1 MILFLITNKNKAYNM
16 KNIFLICFTLMVV
29 LFTFSAC
36 HSEKMETGA
45 TDVTG
50 QLSLASMKM
59 EVDLKVDTVYPQ
71 SRAGVDVSNFL
82 LTIKNSQGE
91 QVEQY
96 TYSEMPE
103 IISLP
108 VGTYTVVASSAEAAT
123 NGFDVPFYTG
133 STEQFTIKEN
143 ELTEVSALTCRL
155 ANVMISV
162 EYDEEL
168 RKLMGEDVV
177 TTVTIK
183 EKTRDMIK
191 EYSLDIPSSETR
203 KAYLIAPASVSPM
216 DITLKGTIDGEFVTE
231 VNRVDEVQ
239 AGQYNIIK
247 YTLSPVDDGNNSEGG
262 NLNIAINIDS
272 SMTSSDE
279 TVGVNPGEEP
289 GIDDFPTDGGEEPG
303 DGDGDGE
310 GGITSDISITGKDL
324 GGSPF
329 DIDQT
334 QTITGATTLIVGIEV
349 PAGIQNLKVTISSD
363 NEDFGS
369 IGASFGTFDLA
380 NPGDKESMIA
390 ELGLPYGTAV
400 KDKTE
405 LDFDISTFTSLL
417 IPFDGTHTFNIAV
430 TDNQGKTESKSLV
443 INVPKK

>member
-1 MILFLITNKNKAYNM
+1 M
-16 KNIFLICFTLMVV
+16 KNIFLICLTLMAV

-177 TTVTIK
+177 TTVKIG
-183 EKTRDMIK
+183 DN
-191 EYSLDIPSSETR
+191 SLDIPSSETR
-203 KAYLIAPASVSPM
+203 KAYLIAPASAGSM
-216 DITLKGTIDGEFVTE
+216 DITLKGTIDGESVTE
-231 VNRVDEVQ
+231 VKRVENVQ

-247 YTLSPVDDGNNSEGG
+247 YVLSPVDDGNNSVGG

-289 GIDDFPTDGGEEPG
+289 GIDDFPIDGGEEPG
-303 DGDGDGE
+303 DGDGDGGDE
-310 GGITSDISITGKDL
+310 SGSEQNMPTIVGTDFNGNTFDISKDVLTVTKGQSVSLSVTLLAPNKMAHVYVTIDSETLTEDVLVGVNLAKNFDLAEPGDLEAGLKGLGFPTGTDVIGKEEI
-324 GGSPF
+324 PF
-329 DIDQT
+329 DIT
-334 QTITGATTLIVGIEV
+334 Q
-349 PAGIQNLKVTISSD
+349 
-363 NEDFGS
+363 
-369 IGASFGTFDLA
+369 
-380 NPGDKESMIA
+380 
-390 ELGLPYGTAV
+390 
-400 KDKTE
+400 
-405 LDFDISTFTSLL
+405 FTSLL
-417 IPFDGTHTFNIAV
+417 GIYGAANHNFIIRVVDQQGLEV
-430 TDNQGKTESKSLV
+430 TETLKIKSV
-443 INVPKK
+443 VK

>member
-1 MILFLITNKNKAYNM
+1 M
-16 KNIFLICFTLMVV
+16 KNIFLICLTLMTV

-36 HSEKMETGA
+36 HSEKMETGT

-177 TTVTIK
+177 TTVKIG
-183 EKTRDMIK
+183 DN
-191 EYSLDIPSSETR
+191 SLDIPSSETR
-203 KAYLIAPASVSPM
+203 KAYLIAPASAGSM
-216 DITLKGTIDGEFVTE
+216 DITLKGTIDGESVTE
-231 VNRVDEVQ
+231 VKRVENVQ

-247 YTLSPVDDGNNSEGG
+247 YVLSPVDDGNNSMGG
-262 NLNIAINIDS
+262 NVNIAINIDS

-303 DGDGDGE
+303 DGDGDGGDESGSDQNMPTIE
-310 GGITSDISITGKDL
+310 GTSFNKV
-324 GGSPF
+324 PF
-329 DIDQT
+329 DIDNDRL
-334 QTITGATTLIVGIEV
+334 TISGAAEL
-349 PAGIQNLKVTISSD
+349 QVTI
-363 NEDFGS
+363 
-369 IGASFGTFDLA
+369 GAPNGIANLFVEIISETLDVSEVGLPKSFDLA
-380 NPGDKESMIA
+380 YPGENSDALSGLGFPVGDKVI
-390 ELGLPYGTAV
+390 GQ
-400 KDKTE
+400 TE
-405 LDFDISTFTSLL
+405 VLFDISNFTILLPTFKGNHDFKIRVVDSKGLEET
-417 IPFDGTHTFNIAV
+417 
-430 TDNQGKTESKSLV
+430 KTLKLKVEE
-443 INVPKK
+443 

>member
-1 MILFLITNKNKAYNM
+1 M

-177 TTVTIK
+177 TTVKIG
-183 EKTRDMIK
+183 DN
-191 EYSLDIPSSETR
+191 SLDIPSSETR
-203 KAYLIAPASVSPM
+203 KAYLIAPASAGSM
-216 DITLKGTIDGEFVTE
+216 DITLKGTIDGESVTE
-231 VNRVDEVQ
+231 VKRVENVQ

-247 YTLSPVDDGNNSEGG
+247 YVLSPVDDGNNSVGG

-324 GGSPF
+324 GESPFF

-334 QTITGATTLIVGIEV
+334 QTITGATTLIVGIEA

-363 NEDFGS
+363 DEDFRA
-369 IGASFGTFDLA
+369 IGEGLGEFDLA
-380 NPGDKESMIA
+380 HSDSMNKDAQAMLPI
-390 ELGLPYGTAV
+390 LGLPIDDAV
-400 KDKTE
+400 LNQTN
-405 LDFDISTFTSLL
+405 LDFNISKFTSMLAG
-417 IPFDGTHTFNIAV
+417 FKGTHTFKITV

-443 INVPKK
+443 INVPE

>member
-1 MILFLITNKNKAYNM
+1 M

-177 TTVTIK
+177 TTVKIG
-183 EKTRDMIK
+183 DN
-191 EYSLDIPSSETR
+191 SLDIPSSETR
-203 KAYLIAPASVSPM
+203 KAYLIAPASASSM
-216 DITLKGTIDGEFVTE
+216 DITLKGTIDGESVTE
-231 VNRVDEVQ
+231 VKRVENVQ

-247 YTLSPVDDGNNSEGG
+247 YVLSPVDDGNNSVGG

-303 DGDGDGE
+303 DGDGDGGDESGSDQNMPTIE
-310 GGITSDISITGKDL
+310 GTSFNEV
-324 GGSPF
+324 PF
-329 DIDQT
+329 DIDNDRL
-334 QTITGATTLIVGIEV
+334 TISGAAEL
-349 PAGIQNLKVTISSD
+349 QVTI
-363 NEDFGS
+363 
-369 IGASFGTFDLA
+369 GAPNGIANLFVEIISETLDVSEVGLPKSFDLA
-380 NPGDKESMIA
+380 YPGENSDALSGLGFPVGDKVI
-390 ELGLPYGTAV
+390 GQ
-400 KDKTE
+400 TE
-405 LDFDISTFTSLL
+405 VPFDISNFTKLLPTFKGNHDFKIRVVDSKGLEET
-417 IPFDGTHTFNIAV
+417 
-430 TDNQGKTESKSLV
+430 KTLKLKVEE
-443 INVPKK
+443 

>member
-1 MILFLITNKNKAYNM
+1 M
-16 KNIFLICFTLMVV
+16 KNIFLICLTLMAV

-36 HSEKMETGA
+36 HSEKMETGT

-177 TTVTIK
+177 TTVKIG
-183 EKTRDMIK
+183 DH
-191 EYSLDIPSSETR
+191 SLDIPSSETR
-203 KAYLIAPASVSPM
+203 KAYLIAPASAGSM
-216 DITLKGTIDGEFVTE
+216 DITLKGTIDGESVTE
-231 VNRVDEVQ
+231 VKRVENVQ

-247 YTLSPVDDGNNSEGG
+247 YVLSPVDDGNNSVGG

-303 DGDGDGE
+303 DGDGDGGDE
-310 GGITSDISITGKDL
+310 SGSDQNMPTIVGTDFNGKTFDISKDVLTVTKGQSVSLSVTLLAPNKMAHVYVTIDSETLTEDVLVGVNLAKNFDLAEPGDLEAGLKGLGFPTGTDVIGKEEI
-324 GGSPF
+324 PF
-329 DIDQT
+329 DIT
-334 QTITGATTLIVGIEV
+334 Q
-349 PAGIQNLKVTISSD
+349 
-363 NEDFGS
+363 
-369 IGASFGTFDLA
+369 
-380 NPGDKESMIA
+380 
-390 ELGLPYGTAV
+390 
-400 KDKTE
+400 
-405 LDFDISTFTSLL
+405 FTSLL
-417 IPFDGTHTFNIAV
+417 GIYGAANHNFIIRVVDQQGLEV
-430 TDNQGKTESKSLV
+430 TETLKIKSV
-443 INVPKK
+443 VK

>member
-1 MILFLITNKNKAYNM
+1 M

-36 HSEKMETGA
+36 HSEKMETGT

-177 TTVTIK
+177 TTVKIG
-183 EKTRDMIK
+183 DN
-191 EYSLDIPSSETR
+191 SLDIPSSETR
-203 KAYLIAPASVSPM
+203 KAYLIAPASTGSM
-216 DITLKGTIDGEFVTE
+216 DITLKGTIDGESVTE
-231 VNRVDEVQ
+231 VKRVENVQ

-247 YTLSPVDDGNNSEGG
+247 YVLSPVDDGNNSVGG

-303 DGDGDGE
+303 DGDGDGGDESGSDQNMPTIE
-310 GGITSDISITGKDL
+310 GTSFNKV
-324 GGSPF
+324 P
-329 DIDQT
+329 
-334 QTITGATTLIVGIEV
+334 LI
-349 PAGIQNLKVTISSD
+349 
-363 NEDFGS
+363 
-369 IGASFGTFDLA
+369 
-380 NPGDKESMIA
+380 
-390 ELGLPYGTAV
+390 
-400 KDKTE
+400 
-405 LDFDISTFTSLL
+405 
-417 IPFDGTHTFNIAV
+417 
-430 TDNQGKTESKSLV
+430 
-443 INVPKK
+443 

>member
-1 MILFLITNKNKAYNM
+1 M
-16 KNIFLICFTLMVV
+16 KNIFLICLTLMAV

-36 HSEKMETGA
+36 HSEKMETGT

-177 TTVTIK
+177 TTVKIG
-183 EKTRDMIK
+183 DN
-191 EYSLDIPSSETR
+191 SLDIPSSETR
-203 KAYLIAPASVSPM
+203 KAYLIAPASAGSM
-216 DITLKGTIDGEFVTE
+216 DITLKGTIDGESVTE
-231 VNRVDEVQ
+231 VKRVDNVQ

-247 YTLSPVDDGNNSEGG
+247 YVLNSVDDGTNSNVGG

-310 GGITSDISITGKDL
+310 GGITSDISITGKNL
-324 GGSPF
+324 GESPFF

-334 QTITGATTLIVGIEV
+334 QTITGATTLIVGIEA
-349 PAGIQNLKVTISSD
+349 PAGIQNLKVAISSD
-363 NEDFGS
+363 NEEFNG
-369 IGASFGTFDLA
+369 IGEGLGEFDLA
-380 NPGDKESMIA
+380 HSDSMNEDAQAMLPI
-390 ELGLPYGTAV
+390 LGLPIDDAV
-400 KDKTE
+400 LNQTN
-405 LDFDISTFTSLL
+405 LDFNISKFTSMLAG
-417 IPFDGTHTFNIAV
+417 FKGTHTFKITV

-443 INVPKK
+443 INVPE

>member
-1 MILFLITNKNKAYNM
+1 M
-16 KNIFLICFTLMVV
+16 KNIFLICLTLMAV

-59 EVDLKVDTVYPQ
+59 EVDLKVDTVAYPQ

-177 TTVTIK
+177 TTVKIG
-183 EKTRDMIK
+183 DN
-191 EYSLDIPSSETR
+191 SLDIPSSETR
-203 KAYLIAPASVSPM
+203 KAYLIAPASAGSM
-216 DITLKGTIDGEFVTE
+216 DITLKGTIDGESVTE
-231 VNRVDEVQ
+231 VKRVENVQ

-247 YTLSPVDDGNNSEGG
+247 YVLSPVDDGNNSVGG

-303 DGDGDGE
+303 DGDGDGGDESGSDQNMPTIE
-310 GGITSDISITGKDL
+310 GTSFNKV
-324 GGSPF
+324 PF
-329 DIDQT
+329 DISKDVLTVTKGQSVSLSV
-334 QTITGATTLIVGIEV
+334 TLLAPNKMAHVY
-349 PAGIQNLKVTISSD
+349 VTIDSETLTGD
-363 NEDFGS
+363 VLVGVNL
-369 IGASFGTFDLA
+369 AKNFDLA
-380 NPGDKESMIA
+380 EPGDLEAGLKGLGFPTGTDVIGKEKI
-390 ELGLPYGTAV
+390 P
-400 KDKTE
+400 
-405 LDFDISTFTSLL
+405 FDITQFTSLL
-417 IPFDGTHTFNIAV
+417 GIYGAANHNFIIRVVDQQGLEV
-430 TDNQGKTESKSLV
+430 TETLKIKSV
-443 INVPKK
+443 VK

>member
-1 MILFLITNKNKAYNM
+1 M
-16 KNIFLICFTLMVV
+16 KNIFLICLTLMVV

-177 TTVTIK
+177 TTVKIG
-183 EKTRDMIK
+183 DN
-191 EYSLDIPSSETR
+191 SLDIPSSETR
-203 KAYLIAPASVSPM
+203 KAYLIAPASAGSM
-216 DITLKGTIDGEFVTE
+216 DITLKGTIDGESVTE
-231 VNRVDEVQ
+231 VKRVDNVQ

-247 YTLSPVDDGNNSEGG
+247 YVLNSVDDGTNSNVGG

-324 GGSPF
+324 GESPFF

-334 QTITGATTLIVGIEV
+334 QTITGATTLIVGIEA
-349 PAGIQNLKVTISSD
+349 PAGIQNLKVAISSD
-363 NEDFGS
+363 NEEFNG
-369 IGASFGTFDLA
+369 IGEGLGEFDLA
-380 NPGDKESMIA
+380 HSDSMNEDAQAMLPI
-390 ELGLPYGTAV
+390 LGLPIDDAV
-400 KDKTE
+400 LNQTN
-405 LDFDISTFTSLL
+405 LDFNISKFTSMLAG
-417 IPFDGTHTFNIAV
+417 FKGTHTFKITV

>member
-1 MILFLITNKNKAYNM
+1 M
-16 KNIFLICFTLMVV
+16 KNIFLICLTLMAV

-177 TTVTIK
+177 TTVKIG
-183 EKTRDMIK
+183 DN
-191 EYSLDIPSSETR
+191 SLDIPSSETR
-203 KAYLIAPASVSPM
+203 KAYLIAPASAGSM
-216 DITLKGTIDGEFVTE
+216 DITLKGTIDGESVTE
-231 VNRVDEVQ
+231 VKRVENVQ

-247 YTLSPVDDGNNSEGG
+247 YVLSSVDDGNNSVGG

-303 DGDGDGE
+303 DGDGDGGDESGSDQNMPTIE
-310 GGITSDISITGKDL
+310 GTRFNKV
-324 GGSPF
+324 PF
-329 DIDQT
+329 DIDNDRL
-334 QTITGATTLIVGIEV
+334 TISGAAEL
-349 PAGIQNLKVTISSD
+349 QVTI
-363 NEDFGS
+363 
-369 IGASFGTFDLA
+369 GAPNGIANLFVEIISETLDVSEVGLPKSFDLA
-380 NPGDKESMIA
+380 YPGENSDALSGLGFPVGDKVI
-390 ELGLPYGTAV
+390 GQ
-400 KDKTE
+400 TE
-405 LDFDISTFTSLL
+405 VPFDISNFTILLPTFKGNHDFKIRVVDSKGLEET
-417 IPFDGTHTFNIAV
+417 
-430 TDNQGKTESKSLV
+430 KTLKLKVEE
-443 INVPKK
+443 

>member
-1 MILFLITNKNKAYNM
+1 M
-16 KNIFLICFTLMVV
+16 KNIFLICLTLMAV

-36 HSEKMETGA
+36 HSEKMETGT

-177 TTVTIK
+177 TNVKIG
-183 EKTRDMIK
+183 DN
-191 EYSLDIPSSETR
+191 SLDIPSSETR
-203 KAYLIAPASVSPM
+203 KAYLIAPASAGSM
-216 DITLKGTIDGEFVTE
+216 DITLKGTIDGESVTE
-231 VNRVDEVQ
+231 VKCVDNVQ

-247 YTLSPVDDGNNSEGG
+247 YVLNSVDDGTNSNVGG

-303 DGDGDGE
+303 DGDGDSDGDGE
-310 GGITSDISITGKDL
+310 GGITSDINITGKKL
-324 GGSPF
+324 GDSSF

-334 QTITGATTLIVGIEV
+334 QTITGATTLIVGIEA
-349 PAGIQNLKVTISSD
+349 PAGIQNLKVKITSAGND
-363 NEDFGS
+363 GFNG
-369 IGASFGTFDLA
+369 IGEGLGEFDLA
-380 NPGDKESMIA
+380 HSDSMNENAQAMIPV
-390 ELGLPYGTAV
+390 LGLPIDDAV
-400 KDKTE
+400 LNQTN
-405 LDFDISTFTSLL
+405 LDFNISKFTSMLSG
-417 IPFDGTHTFNIAV
+417 FKGTHTFKITV

>member
-1 MILFLITNKNKAYNM
+1 M

-36 HSEKMETGA
+36 HSEKMETGT

-177 TTVTIK
+177 TTVKIG
-183 EKTRDMIK
+183 DN
-191 EYSLDIPSSETR
+191 SLDIPSSETR
-203 KAYLIAPASVSPM
+203 KAYLIAPASAGSM
-216 DITLKGTIDGEFVTE
+216 DITLKGTIDGESVTE
-231 VNRVDEVQ
+231 VKRVENVQ

-247 YTLSPVDDGNNSEGG
+247 YVLSPVDDGNNSVGG

-303 DGDGDGE
+303 DGDGDGGDE
-310 GGITSDISITGKDL
+310 SGSEQNMPTIVGTDFNGK
-324 GGSPF
+324 PF
-329 DIDQT
+329 DISKDVLTVTKGQSVSLSV
-334 QTITGATTLIVGIEV
+334 TLLAPNKMAHVY
-349 PAGIQNLKVTISSD
+349 VTIDSETLT
-363 NEDFGS
+363 EDVLVGVNL
-369 IGASFGTFDLA
+369 AKNFDLA
-380 NPGDKESMIA
+380 EPGDLEAGLKGLGFPTGTDVIGKEDI
-390 ELGLPYGTAV
+390 P
-400 KDKTE
+400 
-405 LDFDISTFTSLL
+405 FDITQFTSLL
-417 IPFDGTHTFNIAV
+417 GIYGAANHNFIIRVVDQQGLEV
-430 TDNQGKTESKSLV
+430 TETLKIKSV
-443 INVPKK
+443 VK

>member
-1 MILFLITNKNKAYNM
+1 M
-16 KNIFLICFTLMVV
+16 KNIFLICLTLMAV

-36 HSEKMETGA
+36 HSEKMETGT

-50 QLSLASMKM
+50 LLNLASIKM

-133 STEQFTIKEN
+133 STDITIKEN
-143 ELTEVSALTCRL
+143 ELTEVSTLTCTL

-177 TTVTIK
+177 TTVKIG
-183 EKTRDMIK
+183 EN
-191 EYSLDIPSSETR
+191 SVDIPSSETR
-203 KAYLIAPASVSPM
+203 KAYLIAPASASSM
-216 DITLKGTIDGEFVTE
+216 EITLKGTIDGESVTE
-231 VNRVDEVQ
+231 IERVDNVQ

-247 YTLSPVDDGNNSEGG
+247 YVLSPVDDGNNNVGG
-262 NLNIAINIDS
+262 KLNIAINIDS

-289 GIDDFPTDGGEEPG
+289 GIEDFPTEGGEEPTST
-303 DGDGDGE
+303 
-310 GGITSDISITGKDL
+310 ITIAGKDL

-329 DIDQT
+329 NIDQT
-334 QTITGATTLIVGIEV
+334 QTITGGTTLIVGIEAS
-349 PAGIQNLKVTISSD
+349 AGIKNLNVTISSTND
-363 NEDFGS
+363 SFAADVASQLGS
-369 IGASFGTFDLA
+369 FDLV
-380 NPGDKESMIA
+380 NPGDKEEAISG
-390 ELGLPYGTAV
+390 LGLPYGDAI
-400 KDKTE
+400 KNKTE
-405 LDFDISTFTSLL
+405 LDFDISTFTALL
-417 IPFDGTHTFNIAV
+417 LGFPGTHTFNIAV

-443 INVPKK
+443 INVPE

>member
-1 MILFLITNKNKAYNM
+1 M
-16 KNIFLICFTLMVV
+16 KNIFLICLTLMAV

-183 EKTRDMIK
+183 ENTQDMIK

-247 YTLSPVDDGNNSEGG
+247 YTLSPVDDGNNSVGG

-303 DGDGDGE
+303 DGDGDSDGDGE
-310 GGITSDISITGKDL
+310 GGITSDINITGKKL
-324 GGSPF
+324 GDSSF

-334 QTITGATTLIVGIEV
+334 QTITGDTTLIVGIEA
-349 PAGIQNLKVTISSD
+349 PAGIQNLKVKITSAD
-363 NEDFGS
+363 NDDFNG
-369 IGASFGTFDLA
+369 IGEGLGEFDLA
-380 NPGDKESMIA
+380 HSDSMNENAQAMIPV
-390 ELGLPYGTAV
+390 LGLPIDDAV
-400 KDKTE
+400 LNQTN
-405 LDFDISTFTSLL
+405 LDFNISKFTSMLAG
-417 IPFDGTHTFNIAV
+417 FKGTHTFKITV

>member
-1 MILFLITNKNKAYNM
+1 M
-16 KNIFLICFTLMVV
+16 KNIFLICLTLMAV

-59 EVDLKVDTVYPQ
+59 EVDLKVDTVAYPQ

-177 TTVTIK
+177 TTVKIG
-183 EKTRDMIK
+183 DN
-191 EYSLDIPSSETR
+191 SLDIPSSETR
-203 KAYLIAPASVSPM
+203 KAYLIAPASAGSM
-216 DITLKGTIDGEFVTE
+216 DITLKGTIDGESVTE
-231 VNRVDEVQ
+231 VKRVENVQ

-247 YTLSPVDDGNNSEGG
+247 YVLSPVDDGNNSVGG

-303 DGDGDGE
+303 DGDGDGGDESGSEQNMPTIE
-310 GGITSDISITGKDL
+310 GTSFNKV
-324 GGSPF
+324 PF
-329 DIDQT
+329 DIDNDRL
-334 QTITGATTLIVGIEV
+334 TISGAAEL
-349 PAGIQNLKVTISSD
+349 QVTI
-363 NEDFGS
+363 
-369 IGASFGTFDLA
+369 GAPNGIANLFVEIISETLDVSEVGLPKSFDLA
-380 NPGDKESMIA
+380 YPGENSDALSGLGFPVGDKVI
-390 ELGLPYGTAV
+390 GQ
-400 KDKTE
+400 TE
-405 LDFDISTFTSLL
+405 VLFDISNFTILLPTFKGNHDFKIRVVDSKGLEET
-417 IPFDGTHTFNIAV
+417 
-430 TDNQGKTESKSLV
+430 KTLKLKVEE
-443 INVPKK
+443 

>member
-1 MILFLITNKNKAYNM
+1 M
-16 KNIFLICFTLMVV
+16 KNIFLICLTLMAV

-59 EVDLKVDTVYPQ
+59 EVDLKVDTVAYPQ

-177 TTVTIK
+177 TTVKIG
-183 EKTRDMIK
+183 DN
-191 EYSLDIPSSETR
+191 SLDIPSSETR
-203 KAYLIAPASVSPM
+203 KAYLIAPASAGSM
-216 DITLKGTIDGEFVTE
+216 DITLKGTIDGESVTE
-231 VNRVDEVQ
+231 VKRVENVQ

-247 YTLSPVDDGNNSEGG
+247 YVLSPVDDGNNSVGG

-303 DGDGDGE
+303 DGDGDGGDE
-310 GGITSDISITGKDL
+310 S
-324 GGSPF
+324 GSEQNMPTIVGTDFNENPF
-329 DIDQT
+329 DISKDVLTVTKGQSVSLSV
-334 QTITGATTLIVGIEV
+334 TLLAPNKMAHVY
-349 PAGIQNLKVTISSD
+349 VTIDSETLT
-363 NEDFGS
+363 EDVLVGVNL
-369 IGASFGTFDLA
+369 AKNFDLA
-380 NPGDKESMIA
+380 EPGDLEAGLKGLGFPTGTDVIGKEKI
-390 ELGLPYGTAV
+390 P
-400 KDKTE
+400 
-405 LDFDISTFTSLL
+405 FDITQFTSLL
-417 IPFDGTHTFNIAV
+417 GIYGAANHNFIIRVVDQQGLEV
-430 TDNQGKTESKSLV
+430 TETLKIKSV
-443 INVPKK
+443 VK

>member
-1 MILFLITNKNKAYNM
+1 M
-16 KNIFLICFTLMVV
+16 KNIFLICLTLMAV

-36 HSEKMETGA
+36 HSEKMETGT

-177 TTVTIK
+177 TTVKIG
-183 EKTRDMIK
+183 DN
-191 EYSLDIPSSETR
+191 SLDIPSSETR
-203 KAYLIAPASVSPM
+203 KAYLIAPASAGSM
-216 DITLKGTIDGEFVTE
+216 DITLKGTIDGESVTE
-231 VNRVDEVQ
+231 VKRVENVQ

-247 YTLSPVDDGNNSEGG
+247 YVLSPVDDGNNSVGG

-303 DGDGDGE
+303 DGDGDGGDE
-310 GGITSDISITGKDL
+310 SGSEQNMPTIVGTDFNGKTFDISKDVLTVTKGQSVSLSVTLLAPNKMAHVYVTIDSETLTEDVLVGVNLAKNFDLAEPGDLEAGLKGLGFPTGTDVIGKEEI
-324 GGSPF
+324 PF
-329 DIDQT
+329 DIT
-334 QTITGATTLIVGIEV
+334 Q
-349 PAGIQNLKVTISSD
+349 
-363 NEDFGS
+363 
-369 IGASFGTFDLA
+369 
-380 NPGDKESMIA
+380 
-390 ELGLPYGTAV
+390 
-400 KDKTE
+400 
-405 LDFDISTFTSLL
+405 FTSLL
-417 IPFDGTHTFNIAV
+417 GIYGAANHNFIIRVVDQQGLEV
-430 TDNQGKTESKSLV
+430 TETLKIKSV
-443 INVPKK
+443 VK

>member
-1 MILFLITNKNKAYNM
+1 M
-16 KNIFLICFTLMVV
+16 KNIFLICLTLMAV

-59 EVDLKVDTVYPQ
+59 EVDLKVDTVAYPQ

-177 TTVTIK
+177 TTVKIG
-183 EKTRDMIK
+183 DN
-191 EYSLDIPSSETR
+191 SLDIPSSETR
-203 KAYLIAPASVSPM
+203 KAYLIAPASAGSM
-216 DITLKGTIDGEFVTE
+216 DITLKGTIDGESVTE
-231 VNRVDEVQ
+231 VKRVENVQ

-247 YTLSPVDDGNNSEGG
+247 YVLSPVDDGNNSVGG

-334 QTITGATTLIVGIEV
+334 QTITGATTLIVGIEA

-363 NEDFGS
+363 NEEFGA

-405 LDFDISTFTSLL
+405 LDFDISTFTVLL
-417 IPFDGTHTFNIAV
+417 TFEGTHTFYIAV
-430 TDNQGKTESKSLV
+430 TDNQGKIESKSLV

>member
-1 MILFLITNKNKAYNM
+1 M

-177 TTVTIK
+177 TTVKIG
-183 EKTRDMIK
+183 DH
-191 EYSLDIPSSETR
+191 SLDIPSSETR
-203 KAYLIAPASVSPM
+203 KAYLIAPASAGSM
-216 DITLKGTIDGEFVTE
+216 DITLKGTIDGESVTE
-231 VNRVDEVQ
+231 VKRVENVQ

-247 YTLSPVDDGNNSEGG
+247 YVLSPVDDGNNSVGG

-303 DGDGDGE
+303 DGDGDGGDESGSDQNMPTIE
-310 GGITSDISITGKDL
+310 GTSFNKV
-324 GGSPF
+324 PF
-329 DIDQT
+329 DIDNDRL
-334 QTITGATTLIVGIEV
+334 TISGAAEL
-349 PAGIQNLKVTISSD
+349 QVTI
-363 NEDFGS
+363 
-369 IGASFGTFDLA
+369 GAPNGIANLFVEIISKTLDVSEVGLPKSFDLA
-380 NPGDKESMIA
+380 YPGENSDALSGLGFPVGDKVI
-390 ELGLPYGTAV
+390 GQ
-400 KDKTE
+400 TE
-405 LDFDISTFTSLL
+405 VLFDISNFTILLPTFKGNHDFKIRVVDSKGLEET
-417 IPFDGTHTFNIAV
+417 
-430 TDNQGKTESKSLV
+430 KTLKLKVEE
-443 INVPKK
+443 

>member
-1 MILFLITNKNKAYNM
+1 M
-16 KNIFLICFTLMVV
+16 KNIFLICLTLMVV

-177 TTVTIK
+177 TTVKIG
-183 EKTRDMIK
+183 DH
-191 EYSLDIPSSETR
+191 SLDIPSSETR
-203 KAYLIAPASVSPM
+203 KAYLIAPASAGSM
-216 DITLKGTIDGEFVTE
+216 DITLKGTIDGESVTE
-231 VNRVDEVQ
+231 VKRVENVQ

-247 YTLSPVDDGNNSEGG
+247 YVLSPVDDGNNSVGG

-303 DGDGDGE
+303 DGDGDGGDE
-310 GGITSDISITGKDL
+310 SGSEQNMPTIVGTDFNGKTFDISKDVLTVTKGQSVSLSVTLLAPNKMAHVYVTIDSETLDEDVLVGVNLAKNFDLAEPGDLEAGLKGLGFPTGTDVIGKEEI
-324 GGSPF
+324 PF
-329 DIDQT
+329 DIT
-334 QTITGATTLIVGIEV
+334 Q
-349 PAGIQNLKVTISSD
+349 
-363 NEDFGS
+363 
-369 IGASFGTFDLA
+369 
-380 NPGDKESMIA
+380 
-390 ELGLPYGTAV
+390 
-400 KDKTE
+400 
-405 LDFDISTFTSLL
+405 FTSLL
-417 IPFDGTHTFNIAV
+417 GIYGAANHNFIIRVVDQQGLEV
-430 TDNQGKTESKSLV
+430 TETLKIKSV
-443 INVPKK
+443 VK

>member
-1 MILFLITNKNKAYNM
+1 M
-16 KNIFLICFTLMVV
+16 KNIFLICLTLMAV

-36 HSEKMETGA
+36 HSEKMETGT

-177 TTVTIK
+177 TNVKIG
-183 EKTRDMIK
+183 DN
-191 EYSLDIPSSETR
+191 SLDIPSSETR
-203 KAYLIAPASVSPM
+203 KAYLIAPASAGSM
-216 DITLKGTIDGEFVTE
+216 DITLKGTIDGESVTE
-231 VNRVDEVQ
+231 VKRVDNVQ

-247 YTLSPVDDGNNSEGG
+247 YVLNSVDDGTNSNVGG

-303 DGDGDGE
+303 DGDGDGGDE
-310 GGITSDISITGKDL
+310 SGSEQNMPTIVGTNFNGK
-324 GGSPF
+324 PF
-329 DIDQT
+329 DISKDVLTVTKGQSVSLSV
-334 QTITGATTLIVGIEV
+334 TLLAPNKMAHVY
-349 PAGIQNLKVTISSD
+349 VTIDSETLT
-363 NEDFGS
+363 EDVLVGVNL
-369 IGASFGTFDLA
+369 AKNFDLA
-380 NPGDKESMIA
+380 EPGDLEAGLKGLGFPTGTDVIGKEEI
-390 ELGLPYGTAV
+390 P
-400 KDKTE
+400 
-405 LDFDISTFTSLL
+405 FDITQFTSLL
-417 IPFDGTHTFNIAV
+417 GIYGAANHNFIIRVVDQQGLEV
-430 TDNQGKTESKSLV
+430 TETLKIKSV
-443 INVPKK
+443 VK

>member
-1 MILFLITNKNKAYNM
+1 M
-16 KNIFLICFTLMVV
+16 KNIFLICLTLMAV

-168 RKLMGEDVV
+168 RKLKGEDVV
-177 TTVTIK
+177 TTVKIG
-183 EKTRDMIK
+183 DN
-191 EYSLDIPSSETR
+191 SLDIPSSETR
-203 KAYLIAPASVSPM
+203 KAYLIAPASAGSM
-216 DITLKGTIDGEFVTE
+216 DITLKGTIDGESVTE
-231 VNRVDEVQ
+231 VKRVENVQ

-247 YTLSPVDDGNNSEGG
+247 YVLSPVDDGNNSMGG

-303 DGDGDGE
+303 DGDGDGGDESGSDQNMPTIE
-310 GGITSDISITGKDL
+310 GTSFNKV
-324 GGSPF
+324 PF
-329 DIDQT
+329 DIDNDRL
-334 QTITGATTLIVGIEV
+334 TISGAAEL
-349 PAGIQNLKVTISSD
+349 QVTI
-363 NEDFGS
+363 
-369 IGASFGTFDLA
+369 GAPNGIANLFVEIISETLDVSEVGLPKSFDLA
-380 NPGDKESMIA
+380 YPGENSDALSGLGFPVGDKVI
-390 ELGLPYGTAV
+390 GQ
-400 KDKTE
+400 TE
-405 LDFDISTFTSLL
+405 VPFDISNFTILLPTFKGNHDFKIRVVDSKGLEET
-417 IPFDGTHTFNIAV
+417 
-430 TDNQGKTESKSLV
+430 KTLKLKVEE
-443 INVPKK
+443 

>member
-1 MILFLITNKNKAYNM
+1 M
-16 KNIFLICFTLMVV
+16 KNIFLICLTLMVV

-36 HSEKMETGA
+36 HSEKMETGT

-177 TTVTIK
+177 TTVKIG
-183 EKTRDMIK
+183 DN
-191 EYSLDIPSSETR
+191 SLDIPSSETR
-203 KAYLIAPASVSPM
+203 KAYLIAPASAGSM
-216 DITLKGTIDGEFVTE
+216 DITLKGTIDGESVTE
-231 VNRVDEVQ
+231 VKRVDNVQ

-247 YTLSPVDDGNNSEGG
+247 YVLNSVDDGTNSNVGG

-303 DGDGDGE
+303 DGDGDGGDE
-310 GGITSDISITGKDL
+310 SGSEQNMPTIVGTDFNGKTFDISKDVLTVTKGQSVSLSVTLLAPNKMAHVYVTIDSETLTEDVLVGVNLAKNFDLAEPGDLEAGLKGLGFPTGTDVIGKEEI
-324 GGSPF
+324 PF
-329 DIDQT
+329 DIT
-334 QTITGATTLIVGIEV
+334 
-349 PAGIQNLKVTISSD
+349 K
-363 NEDFGS
+363 
-369 IGASFGTFDLA
+369 
-380 NPGDKESMIA
+380 
-390 ELGLPYGTAV
+390 
-400 KDKTE
+400 
-405 LDFDISTFTSLL
+405 FTSLL
-417 IPFDGTHTFNIAV
+417 GIYGAANHNFIIRVVDQQGLEV
-430 TDNQGKTESKSLV
+430 TETLKIKSV
-443 INVPKK
+443 VK

>member
-1 MILFLITNKNKAYNM
+1 M

-177 TTVTIK
+177 TTVKIG
-183 EKTRDMIK
+183 DN
-191 EYSLDIPSSETR
+191 SLDIPSSETR
-203 KAYLIAPASVSPM
+203 KAYLIAPASAGSM
-216 DITLKGTIDGEFVTE
+216 DITLKGTIDGESVTE
-231 VNRVDEVQ
+231 VKRVDNVQ

-247 YTLSPVDDGNNSEGG
+247 YVLNSVDDGTNSNVGG

-303 DGDGDGE
+303 DGDGDSDGDGE
-310 GGITSDISITGKDL
+310 GGITSDISITGKEL
-324 GGSPF
+324 GGKPF
-329 DIDQT
+329 NIDQT
-334 QTITGATTLIVGIEV
+334 QTITGATTLIVGIEA
-349 PAGIQNLKVTISSD
+349 PAGIQNLKVAISSTD
-363 NEDFGS
+363 EEFS
-369 IGASFGTFDLA
+369 AIGASLGEFDLA
-380 NPGDKESMIA
+380 HSKNMNETAQGMIPS
-390 ELGLPYGTAV
+390 LGLPID
-400 KDKTE
+400 DKVLNKE
-405 LDFDISTFTSLL
+405 YLDFNISSFTSLL
-417 IPFDGTHTFNIAV
+417 GGFYDATHTFKITV
-430 TDNQGKTESKSLV
+430 TDNNGVTVSKSLV
-443 INVPKK
+443 IYVPSQN

>member
-1 MILFLITNKNKAYNM
+1 
-16 KNIFLICFTLMVV
+16 MVV

-108 VGTYTVVASSAEAAT
+108 VGTYTVVASSAETAT

-177 TTVTIK
+177 TTVKIG
-183 EKTRDMIK
+183 DN
-191 EYSLDIPSSETR
+191 SLDIPSSETR
-203 KAYLIAPASVSPM
+203 KAYLIAPASAGSM
-216 DITLKGTIDGEFVTE
+216 DITLKGTIDGESVTE
-231 VNRVDEVQ
+231 VKRVENVQ

-247 YTLSPVDDGNNSEGG
+247 YVLSPVDDGNNSMGG

-303 DGDGDGE
+303 DGDGDGGDESGSDQNMPTIE
-310 GGITSDISITGKDL
+310 GTSFNKV
-324 GGSPF
+324 PF
-329 DIDQT
+329 DIDNDRL
-334 QTITGATTLIVGIEV
+334 TISGAAEL
-349 PAGIQNLKVTISSD
+349 QVTI
-363 NEDFGS
+363 
-369 IGASFGTFDLA
+369 GAPNGIANLFVEIISETLDVSEVGLPKSFDLA
-380 NPGDKESMIA
+380 YPGKNSDALSGLGFPVGDKVI
-390 ELGLPYGTAV
+390 GQ
-400 KDKTE
+400 TE
-405 LDFDISTFTSLL
+405 VPFDISNFTILLPTFKGNHDFKIRVVDSKGLEET
-417 IPFDGTHTFNIAV
+417 
-430 TDNQGKTESKSLV
+430 KTLKLKVEE
-443 INVPKK
+443 

>member
-1 MILFLITNKNKAYNM
+1 M
-16 KNIFLICFTLMVV
+16 KNIFLICLTLMAV

-177 TTVTIK
+177 TTVKIG
-183 EKTRDMIK
+183 DN
-191 EYSLDIPSSETR
+191 SLDIPSSETR
-203 KAYLIAPASVSPM
+203 KAYLIAPASAGSM
-216 DITLKGTIDGEFVTE
+216 DITLKGTIDGESVTE
-231 VNRVDEVQ
+231 VKRVENVQ

-247 YTLSPVDDGNNSEGG
+247 YVLSPVDDGNNSVGG

-303 DGDGDGE
+303 DGDGDGGDE
-310 GGITSDISITGKDL
+310 SGSEQNMPTIVGTDFNGKTFDISKDVLTVTKGQSVSLSVTLLAPNKMAHVYVTIDSETLTEDVLVGVNLAKNFDLAEPGDLEAGLKGLGFPTGTDVIGKEEI
-324 GGSPF
+324 PF
-329 DIDQT
+329 DIT
-334 QTITGATTLIVGIEV
+334 Q
-349 PAGIQNLKVTISSD
+349 
-363 NEDFGS
+363 
-369 IGASFGTFDLA
+369 
-380 NPGDKESMIA
+380 
-390 ELGLPYGTAV
+390 
-400 KDKTE
+400 
-405 LDFDISTFTSLL
+405 FTSLL
-417 IPFDGTHTFNIAV
+417 GIYGAANHNFIIRVVDQQGLEV
-430 TDNQGKTESKSLV
+430 TETLKIKSV
-443 INVPKK
+443 VK

>member
-1 MILFLITNKNKAYNM
+1 M
-16 KNIFLICFTLMVV
+16 KNIFLICLTLMAV

-177 TTVTIK
+177 TTVKIG
-183 EKTRDMIK
+183 DN
-191 EYSLDIPSSETR
+191 SLDIPSSETR
-203 KAYLIAPASVSPM
+203 KAYLIAPASAGSM
-216 DITLKGTIDGEFVTE
+216 DITLKGTIDGESVTE
-231 VNRVDEVQ
+231 VKRVENVQ

-247 YTLSPVDDGNNSEGG
+247 YVLSPVDDGNNSVGG

-303 DGDGDGE
+303 DGDGDGGDE
-310 GGITSDISITGKDL
+310 SGSEQNMPTIVGTDFNGK
-324 GGSPF
+324 PF
-329 DIDQT
+329 DIDNDRL
-334 QTITGATTLIVGIEV
+334 TISGAAEL
-349 PAGIQNLKVTISSD
+349 QVTI
-363 NEDFGS
+363 
-369 IGASFGTFDLA
+369 GAPNGIANLFVEIISETLDVSEVGLPKSFDLA
-380 NPGDKESMIA
+380 YPEENSDALSGLGFPVGDKVI
-390 ELGLPYGTAV
+390 GQ
-400 KDKTE
+400 TE
-405 LDFDISTFTSLL
+405 VPFDISNFTILLPTFKGNHDFKIRVVDSKGLEET
-417 IPFDGTHTFNIAV
+417 
-430 TDNQGKTESKSLV
+430 KTLKLKVEE
-443 INVPKK
+443 

>member
-1 MILFLITNKNKAYNM
+1 M

-36 HSEKMETGA
+36 HSEKMETGT

-183 EKTRDMIK
+183 EKTQDMIK

-203 KAYLIAPASVSPM
+203 KAYLIAPASAGSM
-216 DITLKGTIDGEFVTE
+216 DITLKGTIDGESVTE
-231 VNRVDEVQ
+231 VKRVDVQ

-247 YTLSPVDDGNNSEGG
+247 YVLNSVDDGTNSNGGG

-303 DGDGDGE
+303 DGDGDGGDESGSEQNMPTIE
-310 GGITSDISITGKDL
+310 GTSFNKV
-324 GGSPF
+324 PF
-329 DIDQT
+329 DIDNDRL
-334 QTITGATTLIVGIEV
+334 TISGAAEL
-349 PAGIQNLKVTISSD
+349 QVTI
-363 NEDFGS
+363 
-369 IGASFGTFDLA
+369 GAPNGIANLFVEIISETLDVSEVGLPKSFDLA
-380 NPGDKESMIA
+380 YPGENSDALSGLGFPVGDKVI
-390 ELGLPYGTAV
+390 GQ
-400 KDKTE
+400 TE
-405 LDFDISTFTSLL
+405 VLFDISNFTILLPTFKGNHDFKIRVVDSKGLEET
-417 IPFDGTHTFNIAV
+417 
-430 TDNQGKTESKSLV
+430 KTLKLKVEE
-443 INVPKK
+443 

>member
-1 MILFLITNKNKAYNM
+1 
-16 KNIFLICFTLMVV
+16 MVV

-36 HSEKMETGA
+36 HSEKMETGT

-177 TTVTIK
+177 TTVKIG
-183 EKTRDMIK
+183 DN
-191 EYSLDIPSSETR
+191 SLDIPSSETR
-203 KAYLIAPASVSPM
+203 KAYLIAPASAGSM
-216 DITLKGTIDGEFVTE
+216 DITLKGTIDGESVTE
-231 VNRVDEVQ
+231 VKRVDNVQ

-247 YTLSPVDDGNNSEGG
+247 YVLNSVDDGTNSNVGG

-303 DGDGDGE
+303 DGDGDGGDE
-310 GGITSDISITGKDL
+310 SGSEQNMPTIVGTDFNDKTFDISKDVLTVTKGQSVSLSVTLLAPNKMAHVYVTIDSETLTEDVLVGVNLAKNFDLAEPGDLEAGLKGLGFPTGTDVIGKEEI
-324 GGSPF
+324 PF
-329 DIDQT
+329 DIT
-334 QTITGATTLIVGIEV
+334 Q
-349 PAGIQNLKVTISSD
+349 
-363 NEDFGS
+363 
-369 IGASFGTFDLA
+369 
-380 NPGDKESMIA
+380 
-390 ELGLPYGTAV
+390 
-400 KDKTE
+400 
-405 LDFDISTFTSLL
+405 FTSLL
-417 IPFDGTHTFNIAV
+417 GIYGAANHNFIIRVVDQQGLEV
-430 TDNQGKTESKSLV
+430 TETLKIKSV
-443 INVPKK
+443 VK

>member
-1 MILFLITNKNKAYNM
+1 M
-16 KNIFLICFTLMVV
+16 KNIFLICLTLMAV

-71 SRAGVDVSNFL
+71 SRTGVDVSNFL

-177 TTVTIK
+177 TTVKI
-183 EKTRDMIK
+183 EDN
-191 EYSLDIPSSETR
+191 SLDIPSSETR
-203 KAYLIAPASVSPM
+203 KAYLIAPASAGSM
-216 DITLKGTIDGEFVTE
+216 DITLKGTIDGESVTE
-231 VNRVDEVQ
+231 VKRVENVQ

-247 YTLSPVDDGNNSEGG
+247 YVLSPVDDGNNSVGG
-262 NLNIAINIDS
+262 NLNIAINVDS

-303 DGDGDGE
+303 DGDGDGGDE
-310 GGITSDISITGKDL
+310 SGSEQNMPTIVGTDFNGNTFDISKDVLTVTKGQSVPLSVTLLAPNKMAHVYVTIDSETLTEDVLVGVNLAKNFDLAEPGDLEAGLKGLGFPTGTDVIGKEKI
-324 GGSPF
+324 PF
-329 DIDQT
+329 DIT
-334 QTITGATTLIVGIEV
+334 Q
-349 PAGIQNLKVTISSD
+349 
-363 NEDFGS
+363 
-369 IGASFGTFDLA
+369 
-380 NPGDKESMIA
+380 
-390 ELGLPYGTAV
+390 
-400 KDKTE
+400 
-405 LDFDISTFTSLL
+405 FTSLL
-417 IPFDGTHTFNIAV
+417 GIYGAANHNFIIRVVDQQGLEV
-430 TDNQGKTESKSLV
+430 TETLKIKSV
-443 INVPKK
+443 VK

>member
-1 MILFLITNKNKAYNM
+1 M

-36 HSEKMETGA
+36 HSEKMETGT

-183 EKTRDMIK
+183 EKTKDMIK

-247 YTLSPVDDGNNSEGG
+247 YTLSPVDNGTNSNVGG

-303 DGDGDGE
+303 DGDGDSDGDGE
-310 GGITSDISITGKDL
+310 GGITSDINITGKKL
-324 GGSPF
+324 GESPFF

-334 QTITGATTLIVGIEV
+334 QTITGATTLIVGIEA

-363 NEDFGS
+363 DEEFNG
-369 IGASFGTFDLA
+369 IGEGLGEFDLA
-380 NPGDKESMIA
+380 HSDSMNEDAQAMLPI
-390 ELGLPYGTAV
+390 LGLPIDDAV
-400 KDKTE
+400 LNQTN
-405 LDFDISTFTSLL
+405 LDFNISKFTSMLAG
-417 IPFDGTHTFNIAV
+417 FKGTHTFKITV

>member
-1 MILFLITNKNKAYNM
+1 M

-177 TTVTIK
+177 TTVKIG
-183 EKTRDMIK
+183 DN
-191 EYSLDIPSSETR
+191 SLDIPSSETR
-203 KAYLIAPASVSPM
+203 KAYLIAPASAGSM
-216 DITLKGTIDGEFVTE
+216 DITLKGTIDGESVTE
-231 VNRVDEVQ
+231 VKRVENVQ

-247 YTLSPVDDGNNSEGG
+247 YVLSPVDDGNNSVGG

-303 DGDGDGE
+303 DGDGDGGDE
-310 GGITSDISITGKDL
+310 SGSEQNMPTIVRTDFNGK
-324 GGSPF
+324 PF
-329 DIDQT
+329 DISKDVLTVTKGQSVPLSV
-334 QTITGATTLIVGIEV
+334 TLLAPNKMAHVY
-349 PAGIQNLKVTISSD
+349 VTIDSETLT
-363 NEDFGS
+363 EDVLVGVNL
-369 IGASFGTFDLA
+369 AKNFDLA
-380 NPGDKESMIA
+380 EPGDLEAGLKGLGFPTGTDVIGKEEI
-390 ELGLPYGTAV
+390 P
-400 KDKTE
+400 
-405 LDFDISTFTSLL
+405 FDITQFTSLL
-417 IPFDGTHTFNIAV
+417 GIYGAANHNFIIRVVDQQGLEV
-430 TDNQGKTESKSLV
+430 TETLKIKSV
-443 INVPKK
+443 VK

>member
-1 MILFLITNKNKAYNM
+1 M
-16 KNIFLICFTLMVV
+16 KNIFLICLTLMAV

-177 TTVTIK
+177 TTVKIG
-183 EKTRDMIK
+183 DN
-191 EYSLDIPSSETR
+191 SLDIPSSETR
-203 KAYLIAPASVSPM
+203 KAYLIAPASAGSM
-216 DITLKGTIDGEFVTE
+216 DITLKGTIDGESVTE
-231 VNRVDEVQ
+231 VKRVENVQ

-247 YTLSPVDDGNNSEGG
+247 YVLSPVDDGNNSVGG

-303 DGDGDGE
+303 DGDGDGGDE
-310 GGITSDISITGKDL
+310 SGSEQNMPTIVGTDFNGK
-324 GGSPF
+324 PF
-329 DIDQT
+329 DIDNDRL
-334 QTITGATTLIVGIEV
+334 TISGAAEL
-349 PAGIQNLKVTISSD
+349 QVTI
-363 NEDFGS
+363 
-369 IGASFGTFDLA
+369 GAPNGIANLFVEIISETLDVSEVGLPKSFDLA
-380 NPGDKESMIA
+380 YPGENSDALSGLGFPVGDKVI
-390 ELGLPYGTAV
+390 GQ
-400 KDKTE
+400 TE
-405 LDFDISTFTSLL
+405 VPFDISNFTILLPTFKGNHDFKIRVVDSKGLEET
-417 IPFDGTHTFNIAV
+417 
-430 TDNQGKTESKSLV
+430 KTLKLKVEE
-443 INVPKK
+443 

>member
-1 MILFLITNKNKAYNM
+1 MNM

-36 HSEKMETGA
+36 HSEKMETGT

-108 VGTYTVVASSAEAAT
+108 VGTYTVVASSAAEAAT

-183 EKTRDMIK
+183 EKTQDMIK

-203 KAYLIAPASVSPM
+203 KAYLIAPASAGSM
-216 DITLKGTIDGEFVTE
+216 DITLKGTIDGESVTE
-231 VNRVDEVQ
+231 VKRVDNVQ

-247 YTLSPVDDGNNSEGG
+247 YVLNSVDDGTNSNGGG

-303 DGDGDGE
+303 DGDGDGGDESGSEQNMPTIE
-310 GGITSDISITGKDL
+310 GTSFNKV
-324 GGSPF
+324 PF
-329 DIDQT
+329 DIDNDRL
-334 QTITGATTLIVGIEV
+334 TISGAAEL
-349 PAGIQNLKVTISSD
+349 QVTI
-363 NEDFGS
+363 
-369 IGASFGTFDLA
+369 GAPNGIANLFVEIISETLDVSEVGLPKSFDLA
-380 NPGDKESMIA
+380 YPGENSDALSGLGFPVGDKVI
-390 ELGLPYGTAV
+390 GQ
-400 KDKTE
+400 TE
-405 LDFDISTFTSLL
+405 VLFDISNFTILLPTFKGNHDFKIRVVDSKGLEET
-417 IPFDGTHTFNIAV
+417 
-430 TDNQGKTESKSLV
+430 KTLKLKVEE
-443 INVPKK
+443 

>member
-1 MILFLITNKNKAYNM
+1 M
-16 KNIFLICFTLMVV
+16 KNIFLICLTLMAV

-36 HSEKMETGA
+36 HSEKMETGT

-177 TTVTIK
+177 TTVKIG
-183 EKTRDMIK
+183 DN
-191 EYSLDIPSSETR
+191 SLDIPSSETR

-216 DITLKGTIDGEFVTE
+216 DITLKGTIDGESVTE
-231 VNRVDEVQ
+231 VKRVENVQ

-247 YTLSPVDDGNNSEGG
+247 YVLSPVDDGNNSVGG

-303 DGDGDGE
+303 DGDGDSDGDGE
-310 GGITSDISITGKDL
+310 GEITSDISITGKDL
-324 GGSPF
+324 GESPF
-329 DIDQT
+329 NIDQT
-334 QTITGATTLIVGIEV
+334 QTITGATTLIVGIEA
-349 PAGIQNLKVTISSD
+349 PAGIQNLKVAISSD
-363 NEDFGS
+363 NGEFNG
-369 IGASFGTFDLA
+369 IGEGLGEFDLA
-380 NPGDKESMIA
+380 HSDSMNEDAQAMIPI
-390 ELGLPYGTAV
+390 LGLPIDDAV
-400 KDKTE
+400 LNQTN
-405 LDFDISTFTSLL
+405 LDFNISKFTSMLAG
-417 IPFDGTHTFNIAV
+417 FKGTHTFNIVV